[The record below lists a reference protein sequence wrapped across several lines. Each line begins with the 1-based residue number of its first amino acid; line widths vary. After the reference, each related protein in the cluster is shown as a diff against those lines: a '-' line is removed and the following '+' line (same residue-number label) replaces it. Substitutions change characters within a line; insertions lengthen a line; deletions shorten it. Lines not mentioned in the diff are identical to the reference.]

1 MTDSATLDPHRSAKT
16 NRILV
21 VAAGFE
27 GIDSLKSGL
36 LKQSAHVCLVT
47 DAQGV
52 DSPDTFFGADFSSRA
67 SLAQALGQAVARL
80 GRVDAVVLALTPAAA
95 LIARPITSMSVED
108 WRKACLEPLRLARHC
123 LQESFRLF
131 DGGTGCIVVLGP
143 NFSFTG
149 SAGLTALSTVSE
161 GLRGLMKSAARQ
173 WGGQGIRLN
182 WVGVDS
188 VVLAPALSDAPI
200 PLSPEM
206 GPPPPALGAAPA
218 LTEGVAETIAMLVD
232 ATALTGVSL
241 PVDGGVWMVP

>member
-16 NRILV
+16 RRILV
-21 VAAGFE
+21 VAAGLV
-27 GIDSLKSGL
+27 GIDGLKSGL
-36 LKQSAHVCLVT
+36 LKQASQVCLVT

-52 DSPDTFFGADFSSRA
+52 DSPGTFFGADFSSKA
-67 SLAQALGQAVARL
+67 SLVQVLSQAAQHL

-95 LIARPITSMSVED
+95 LIARPITSMSVDD

-131 DGGTGCIVVLGP
+131 DGGSGCIVVLGP

-173 WGGQGIRLN
+173 WGRQGIRLN

-188 VVLAPALSDAPI
+188 EVLAPALHDAPI

-206 GPPPPALGAAPA
+206 GPPPPALGSAPA
-218 LTEGVAETIAMLVD
+218 LAEGVAETIAMLVD